1 MTTSASRPKRA
12 RAASS
17 SSNAAR
23 WTRRPAERPGELLD
37 AALRVFAARGYRNAS
52 LEEVAAAAGVTKGA
66 VYHYFKNK
74 EDLLASALEHRQRRS
89 AGRLEEALRQEPGT
103 AAARIRL
110 LFRRAFGDSDPSRRD
125 MLALIQTVAHEAP
138 AVYRRWVA
146 RGPMK
151 WWRVVASLIAE
162 GQASGEFGTEID
174 AEVAAR
180 VVLVGVLG
188 QVSWQR
194 YAETIPGV
202 AIDQDRLI
210 DAAVDMLLASL
221 RPRRPAAVRGRRQ

>member
-1 MTTSASRPKRA
+1 MRRSVLGLQFGGVAKCV
-12 RAASS
+12 
-17 SSNAAR
+17 NAF
-23 WTRRPAERPGELLD
+23 LSLD
-37 AALRVFAARGYRNAS
+37 
-52 LEEVAAAAGVTKGA
+52 
-66 VYHYFKNK
+66 HYFKNK
-74 EDLLASALEHRQRRS
+74 EDLLAGALEHRQQRS
-89 AGRLEEALRQEPGT
+89 AGRLEEALRREKGS

-125 MLALIQTVAHEAP
+125 ILSLIQTVAHEAP
-138 AVYRRWVA
+138 AVYQRWVA

-151 WWRVVASLIAE
+151 WWLVVASLIAE
-162 GQASGEFGTEID
+162 GQATGEFGTEVD

-194 YAETIPGV
+194 YAQTIPGV

-210 DAAVDMLLASL
+210 DAGVDMLLASL
-221 RPRRPAAVRGRRQ
+221 RPRSAGSSRRRRQ

>member
-1 MTTSASRPKRA
+1 MATLSESRTLRPRGSTSP
-12 RAASS
+12 
-17 SSNAAR
+17 SNAGR

-74 EDLLASALEHRQRRS
+74 EELLSSALEYRQQRS
-89 AGRLEEALRQEPGT
+89 SVRLEEALRRETGT
-103 AAARIRL
+103 SAARIRL
-110 LFRRAFGDSDPSRRD
+110 LFRRAFGDGDPGRRD
-125 MLALIQTVAHEAP
+125 MLALIHTIAHEAP
-138 AVYRRWVA
+138 AVYQRWVA

-162 GQASGEFGTEID
+162 GQETGEFGTAID

-194 YAETIPGV
+194 YAESIPGV
-202 AIDQDRLI
+202 AIDQDRLL
-210 DAAVDMLLASL
+210 DGAVDML
-221 RPRRPAAVRGRRQ
+221 